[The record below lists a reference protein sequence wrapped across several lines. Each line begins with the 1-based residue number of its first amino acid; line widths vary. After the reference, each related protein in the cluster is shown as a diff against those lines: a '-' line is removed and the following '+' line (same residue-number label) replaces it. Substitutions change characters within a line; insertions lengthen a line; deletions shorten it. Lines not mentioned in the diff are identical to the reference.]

1 MNQGAFT
8 EYVIGERY
16 DSCQK
21 IGGVNEEN
29 LNFFE
34 RFEANGNIYSD
45 FKKRLKGKNVKK
57 YTKEEVDNIIKARCN
72 TVNLTADNPEEDIGL
87 YSDYIEALKEYL
99 INAEK
104 SEVWEFVEDKAEYEE
119 LLDDFREMQFV

>member
-1 MNQGAFT
+1 M
-8 EYVIGERY
+8 
-16 DSCQK
+16 
-21 IGGVNEEN
+21 
-29 LNFFE
+29 
-34 RFEANGNIYSD
+34 
-45 FKKRLKGKNVKK
+45 
-57 YTKEEVDNIIKARCN
+57 
-72 TVNLTADNPEEDIGL
+72 NLTADNPEEDIGL